1 MPSHPTQDIGAW
13 DAAASD
19 WARIVRAG
27 QDPHRELVL
36 DPATLALLGE
46 VTRLR
51 VLDAGCGEGRFARM
65 LAERGARVVGVDLSP
80 RMIELAREE
89 EGREHRGI
97 EYLVADLADLS
108 PLPRGSFDLAVAY
121 MSVHDVRRYRRAF
134 REIAR
139 VLRPGGRFVFS
150 TVHPCFTTRGDPKL
164 GWKRRVPGSTRPS
177 DLLYYKVDHYFR
189 RSRSVV
195 RMLATAGRG
204 VPYHHS
210 TLGDYADALFRAGF
224 VIRRL
229 VEPTPDPG
237 LARQDQRLRV
247 FFRVA
252 HFLLIEAIKE
262 GR

>member
-1 MPSHPTQDIGAW
+1 MPSQPTEDIGAW

-36 DPATLALLGE
+36 DPATLALLGD
-46 VTRLR
+46 VAGLR

-89 EGREHRGI
+89 EERELRGI
-97 EYLVADLADLS
+97 EYLVGDLADLS
-108 PLPRGSFDLAVAY
+108 PLRRGSFDLAVAY
-121 MSVHDVRRYRRAF
+121 MSIHDVRRYRRAIK
-134 REIAR
+134 EIAR

-150 TVHPCFTTRGDPKL
+150 AAHPWSVTRGDPKL
-164 GWKRRVPGSTRPS
+164 GWERRVPGSTRPS
-177 DLLYYKVDHYFR
+177 DLLYYKVDHYFH
-189 RSRSVV
+189 RSQSVV
-195 RMLATAGRG
+195 TMLATAGRG
-204 VPYHHS
+204 VPYHHR
-210 TLGDYADALFRAGF
+210 TLGDYADALYRAGF

-229 VEPTPDPG
+229 VEPTPDPA
-237 LARQDQRLRV
+237 LAKEDERLRV

-252 HFLLIEAIKE
+252 HFLLIEAVKE
-262 GR
+262 VR